1 MTLAESLMNPFHGG
15 REGGRKILLSEHKKI
30 RNKNGGMDG
39 WMDGAAPPHTPLLAD
54 GPMHGCQPAEGEPGA
69 SFVAFLAPAGLDLTS
84 HKFSVLSH
92 IRVTHQTPTGKITEL
107 PISKRLLACSCA
119 LLVSGSPSPE

>member
-1 MTLAESLMNPFHGG
+1 ME
-15 REGGRKILLSEHKKI
+15 
-30 RNKNGGMDG
+30 
-39 WMDGAAPPHTPLLAD
+39 AAASPHTSPLAD
-54 GPMHGCQPAEGEPGA
+54 GPTHGCQLAEGEPGA
-69 SFVAFLAPAGLDLTS
+69 SFVAFFAPAGLDLTS

-107 PISKRLLACSCA
+107 PISKRFLARSCA

>member
-1 MTLAESLMNPFHGG
+1 MGE
-15 REGGRKILLSEHKKI
+15 
-30 RNKNGGMDG
+30 
-39 WMDGAAPPHTPLLAD
+39 GAARPRVHPRSLPETPSPVPERR
-54 GPMHGCQPAEGEPGA
+54 GRGRRRWHRPAGGARGAGWLRASRGGKRGA
-69 SFVAFLAPAGLDLTS
+69 SFVAFFTPAGLDVTS

-107 PISKRLLACSCA
+107 PISKRLLARSCA